1 MKIMMI
7 GNFGTSWDGSICDE
21 ANISSALMSLGH
33 ELWNIQREDTQN
45 ADWEKFR
52 NPHMELIIIAQWAN
66 YPAELVENLKRVCP
80 DATVV
85 YWAFDY
91 QWHDQGAWH
100 FTLAQKAD
108 LFLSKELAHR
118 EAYLEKGANFH
129 WLPQDFAPQFLAD
142 EPVPQVEQDIDV
154 LFTGSHLTI
163 ARERFALLE
172 AVDKRFNL
180 VIHSVT
186 PDQFKSDG
194 YKDVRGPVMDTELR
208 KLIPRAKVHLSV
220 DIFQS
225 EGYWSDRNA
234 QIMALGGL
242 VLFKYV
248 PMAEQTFKN
257 YVAYY
262 HTVEQALE
270 QIQWYLSQDS
280 ERKFMAERGMKFARE
295 NLMVRNRVMD
305 MLELVKEHRA

>member
-1 MKIMMI
+1 MKILMI

-21 ANISSALMSLGH
+21 KNITDQLINMGH
-33 ELWNIQREDTQN
+33 DVYPLQREETQKN
-45 ADWEKFR
+45 DWDRFAD
-52 NPHMELIIIAQWAN
+52 PDMELILIAQWAN
-66 YPAELVENLKRVCP
+66 YPAEMVDHFKRVCP
-80 DATVV
+80 NATVT

-100 FTLAQKAD
+100 FNLAQKAD
-108 LFLSKELAHR
+108 IFLSKELAHR

-129 WLPQDFAPQFLAD
+129 WLPQDFAPAFLAE
-142 EPVPQVEQDIDV
+142 EPVEEVEQDIDV

-194 YKDVRGPVMDTELR
+194 YKDVRGPVMDHELR
-208 KLIPRAKVHLSV
+208 KLIPRAKIHLSV

-234 QIMALGGL
+234 QIMALGGF

-248 PMAEQTFKN
+248 PMAEHTFKD

-262 HTVEQALE
+262 HTVPEALD
-270 QIQWYLSQDS
+270 QIQWFLSQS
-280 ERKFMAERGMKFARE
+280 TERKLRAAKGCEFARE
-295 NLMVRNRVMD
+295 NLMVRERCAD
-305 MLELVKEHRA
+305 MLELVREHRA